1 MVTLMIRAA
10 GSPRRR
16 GSMYVAVLLIA
27 TIVSVIGISA
37 LTATRLQLRSAEGAA
52 DVTAVCLYAQ
62 SAIEI
67 GLFAINNDADW
78 RSVYSNDDW
87 FPVRSIGDGVYTLKL
102 VDEVNGSLT
111 ADPNAPVRL
120 YGWGMAGDAVRIYSV
135 LLEVRGASNL
145 LLNPG
150 IESGTTYW
158 VDMGDCDLEAD
169 EGEFHSGA
177 ACLRVKNRDDE
188 WAGPRQDIADQLT
201 EGVTYETEVWVK
213 MENFSETVWL
223 GIWYRTEY
231 GWVSDY
237 FSSDTVG
244 TDWTLLGGEFTAG
257 WSGTLSQAYWKVDTQ
272 WSSQEFM
279 IDDAVLEAADDS
291 SIAIRPVAGTWRRV
305 MDEDGGID
313 VEPEAIPLPGD
324 GLDPPSM
331 DPPIELG

>member
-10 GSPRRR
+10 GSPCRR
-16 GSMYVAVLLIA
+16 GSMYIAVLLIA

-37 LTATRLQLRSAEGAA
+37 LTVTRLQLRSAEGAS
-52 DVTAVCLYAQ
+52 DVTAACLYAQ
-62 SAIEI
+62 SAIEM
-67 GLFAINNDADW
+67 GLFTVNDDADW

-87 FPVRSIGDGVYTLKL
+87 LPERSIGDGVYTLKL

-111 ADPNAPVRL
+111 ADPNAAVRL

-135 LLEVRGASNL
+135 LLEVRGVPNL
-145 LLNPG
+145 LRNPG

-169 EGEFHSGA
+169 EGEFHGGA
-177 ACLRVKNRDDE
+177 ACLHVQNRDDE

-201 EGVTYETEVWVK
+201 EGVMYETEVWVRMK
-213 MENFSETVWL
+213 DFSETAWL

-237 FSSDTVG
+237 FSSGTVG
-244 TDWTLLGGEFTAG
+244 TGWTLLSGQFTAG

-279 IDDAVLEAADDS
+279 IDDAVLHAAGDGS
-291 SIAIRPVAGTWRRV
+291 AGIVPVAGTWRRV
-305 MDEDGGID
+305 MDEDGGLGP
-313 VEPEAIPLPGD
+313 EPDAIPLPGD
-324 GLDPPSM
+324 
-331 DPPIELG
+331 